1 MIDEHPAHDLG
12 GRAVKVR
19 AIVQSH
25 LAQPA
30 QAQIRLVDERGR
42 LKGVSRSLLAQ
53 IVSGQFVQL
62 VVDERHQA
70 LECVGIAVAPAIEE
84 FRDIAHYVTPRGC
97 ANTVMMTDHS
107 DRRNNK
113 AR

>member
-1 MIDEHPAHDLG
+1 
-12 GRAVKVR
+12 
-19 AIVQSH
+19 
-25 LAQPA
+25 
-30 QAQIRLVDERGR
+30 
-42 LKGVSRSLLAQ
+42 
-53 IVSGQFVQL
+53 
-62 VVDERHQA
+62 
-70 LECVGIAVAPAIEE
+70 VAPAIEE